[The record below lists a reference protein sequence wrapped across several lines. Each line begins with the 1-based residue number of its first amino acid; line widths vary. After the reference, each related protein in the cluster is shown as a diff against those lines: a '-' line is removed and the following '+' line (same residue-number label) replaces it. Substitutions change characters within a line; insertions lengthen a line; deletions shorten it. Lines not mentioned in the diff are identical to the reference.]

1 MNQLLL
7 QLRATST
14 EIRAKA
20 APYGA
25 GKIEELRNSLTEF
38 LDAPDTQKSDEYE
51 YMVKRAKKA
60 LGIKY

>member
-25 GKIEELRNSLTEF
+25 SKIEELRNSLTEF
-38 LDAPDTQKSDEYE
+38 MDFDHRFDYPSVK
-51 YMVKRAKKA
+51 MVIRAKKA